1 VGEEGELIIQGPQVM
16 KGYWNNPE
24 GTAKSLRDGWLHTGD
39 LARMDEE
46 GYFYILGRLRQAS

>member
-1 VGEEGELIIQGPQVM
+1 M

-24 GTAKSLRDGWLHTGD
+24 GTAKMLRDGWLHTGD

-46 GYFYILGRLRQAS
+46 GYFYILGKLNRPAPTPKGP